1 MFQFVL
7 IYFCKNFEETF
18 CSYRSYSYIN
28 LIFSLFSS
36 DDFRSFSTREIKKES
51 HIKKK
56 KISTY
61 NHYKNDFKSFIDIR
75 DLM

>member
-36 DDFRSFSTREIKKES
+36 DDFRSINRFPRERLKKNLILRRKKSLYITIIKMILKV
-51 HIKKK
+51 
-56 KISTY
+56 
-61 NHYKNDFKSFIDIR
+61 
-75 DLM
+75 L